1 MNHSTWQQQKW
12 SLAQVK
18 GESKE
23 EFHFGKEKGSSKRRT
38 QSQGASFPVSKCQV
52 PRACVRRKLPFFLFA
67 FPCLSPFGSLQACL
81 RWGRMARF
89 LHSQLAGLPFADGRG
104 AADNQTDCLPSS
116 IRYSK
121 GYFPSQEC
129 HEWDKELIELS
140 L

>member
-52 PRACVRRKLPFFLFA
+52 PRACVRRKLPFFFLV
-67 FPCLSPFGSLQACL
+67 FPCNEPKGERQGSVSRFNLKSLVSPT
-81 RWGRMARF
+81 ARVKGE
-89 LHSQLAGLPFADGRG
+89 SKDYVQPGLTCQRS
-104 AADNQTDCLPSS
+104 PS
-116 IRYSK
+116 RRK
-121 GYFPSQEC
+121 GE
-129 HEWDKELIELS
+129 
-140 L
+140 